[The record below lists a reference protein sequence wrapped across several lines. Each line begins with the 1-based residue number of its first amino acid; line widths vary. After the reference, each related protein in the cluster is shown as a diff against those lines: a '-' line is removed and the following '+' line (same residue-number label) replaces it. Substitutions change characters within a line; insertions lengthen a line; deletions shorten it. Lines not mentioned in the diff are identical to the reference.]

1 MTTVTDDLDLEQE
14 AGSALPDSLQ
24 LFLNQASRYPLLT
37 AAEEVALSRRIEQ
50 GDVSARDRMITS
62 NLRLVVSIAK
72 TFRGHDLPMLDVIQ
86 DGVLGLM
93 RAVDKFDWRLGYKF
107 STYATWWIRQSMQ
120 RGIADR
126 GRTIRVPV
134 HMLDRERRVMRVQEA
149 LTRRLGRTPTRAEVA
164 GEADLSPRELR
175 ALEDTPK
182 ANVSLTAPLG
192 DVGDGDLAEMISVD
206 APAPDDQIQALLD
219 REAVMAAVA
228 SLPPREAEVIRL
240 RFGLD
245 GQVPWTLSAVGERIG
260 VTRERARQIEAKAL
274 DHLGAAEDIAL
285 LREAV

>member
-1 MTTVTDDLDLEQE
+1 MTTATDDLDLEEE

-37 AAEEVALSRRIEQ
+37 APEEVALSRRIEQ

-149 LTRRLGRTPTRAEVA
+149 LTRELGRTPTQEEIAA
-164 GEADLSPRELR
+164 EADLSPRELR

-192 DVGDGDLAEMISVD
+192 DVGDGDLGEMISVD

-219 REAVMAAVA
+219 REAVLAAVA
-228 SLPPREAEVIRL
+228 ALPPREAEVIRL

>member
-1 MTTVTDDLDLEQE
+1 MTTATDDLELEEE

-37 AAEEVALSRRIEQ
+37 AAEEVALSRRIEL

-134 HMLDRERRVMRVQEA
+134 HMLDRERRVLRVQEA
-149 LTRRLGRTPTRAEVA
+149 LTRQLGRTPTREEIAA
-164 GEADLSPRELR
+164 EADLSPRELR

-192 DVGDGDLAEMISVD
+192 DVGDGDLGEMISVD

-219 REAVMAAVA
+219 REAVLAAVA
-228 SLPPREAEVIRL
+228 ALPPREAEVIRL